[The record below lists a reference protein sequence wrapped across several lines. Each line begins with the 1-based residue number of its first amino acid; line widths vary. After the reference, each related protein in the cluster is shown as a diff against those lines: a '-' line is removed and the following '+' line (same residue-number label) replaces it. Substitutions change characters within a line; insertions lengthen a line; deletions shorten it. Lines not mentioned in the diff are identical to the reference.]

1 MKRFYKNSLIIALTC
16 IFLGIIV
23 TLAGVAGG
31 GISLFEEMVNNNEF
45 SFGSDN
51 KIGIHLEDEDYS
63 SSTDTEV
70 IYEYPVS
77 EYDIKDLDLDIG
89 ASELK
94 IEYEDTDTYRVYVK
108 VGDGSEHGCKVK
120 DGALKIESST
130 DIKLFSGQYQPQEIT
145 LTIPESVSLRE
156 IDITIGAGALTAE
169 KLEGKEIELEVGA
182 GNIEVETLSSE
193 KEMNLSVGAGN
204 MEIDAVW
211 AEKLEAACEAG
222 RMYVDNVKVSSNV
235 DVNCDVGY
243 FYMNLAEE
251 ESSFN
256 YDLECSLGDLSVGGE
271 SHSGFDFEDKIDN
284 GANRNLKAECN
295 VGSLEIEFMN

>member
-23 TLAGVAGG
+23 TLVGVAGG

-51 KIGIHLEDEDYS
+51 EIGIHLGDEDYS
-63 SSTDTEV
+63 NLTDTEV
-70 IYEYPVS
+70 SYEFPMA
-77 EYDIKDLDLDIG
+77 EYDIKELDLDIG
-89 ASELK
+89 ASELR
-94 IEYEDTDTYRVYVK
+94 IEYEDTDTYQVH
-108 VGDGSEHGCKVK
+108 VGQRYAAENSCKVK

-130 DIKLFSGQYQPQEIT
+130 DIRLFSGQYQPQEIR
-145 LTIPESVSLRE
+145 LIIPESASLRE
-156 IDITIGAGALTAE
+156 IDVTIGAGALIAE

-182 GNIEVETLSSE
+182 GNIEVETLISE

-204 MEIDAVW
+204 MEIGAVQ
-211 AEKLEAACEAG
+211 AGKLEAACEAG
-222 RMYVDNVKVSSNV
+222 RMYVDNAKVSSNV

-271 SHSGFDFEDKIDN
+271 SHSGLDFEDKIDN
-284 GANRNLKAECN
+284 GANRSLKAECN